1 MIGKRPFLSQP
12 NNLCLALNIDWF
24 NPYKETQY
32 SVGGIYLTILNLLR
46 NERYQEENVL
56 LVGMIPGPKEP
67 RQHINNFLSPLVKD
81 MQVLFDGVSFTS
93 VSGVTNIT
101 IRAFLACI
109 ACDLPA
115 TRKVCGFSNFNANFG
130 CSKCLKRFPTSVFG
144 SKPSYNGF
152 NCDTWEARSMDTHRV
167 KALQCQEVSTASDRK
182 RIRHEW
188 GIKYSELVHLPY
200 FDIIRC
206 HVIDPMHCIF
216 LGLAK
221 HTIQIWKD
229 KKILTANDFSLLQR
243 KVDIMVSPSKIG
255 RVPRKID
262 SGFSS
267 ITADEWK
274 NWILLYSVFALH
286 GVIGDSH
293 FKCWCYLVDS
303 CIILCQ
309 TVVTA
314 TQINIAHTLLLEYCQ
329 LFETLYGPESCTPN
343 MHMSCHL
350 RECLLDYGP
359 FMSFWCFPY
368 ERYNGILEGI
378 SKSWIVYT

>member
-1 MIGKRPFLSQP
+1 
-12 NNLCLALNIDWF
+12 
-24 NPYKETQY
+24 
-32 SVGGIYLTILNLLR
+32 
-46 NERYQEENVL
+46 
-56 LVGMIPGPKEP
+56 MIPGPYEP
-67 RQHINNFLSPLVKD
+67 RQHINTFLSPLVKD
-81 MQVLFDGVSFTS
+81 MQVLFDGASFTS

-144 SKPSYNGF
+144 CKPSYNGF
-152 NCDTWEARSMDTHRV
+152 NCDTWEARSLKTHTG
-167 KALQCQEVSTASDRK
+167 KALECQKVSTATDRK
-182 RIRHEW
+182 RIWHES
-188 GIKYSELVHLPY
+188 GIKYSELVCHPY

-221 HTIQIWKD
+221 HNIQIWKD

-243 KVDIMVSPSKIG
+243 KVDIMVSPSKI
-255 RVPRKID
+255 D
-262 SGFSS
+262 THSGFSS

-274 NWILLYSVFALH
+274 NWILLYSVFALY

-309 TVVTA
+309 TVITA
-314 TQINIAHTLLLEYCQ
+314 AQINIAHTLLLEYYQ
-329 LFETLYGPESCTPN
+329 VFETLYGPQS
-343 MHMSCHL
+343 
-350 RECLLDYGP
+350 
-359 FMSFWCFPY
+359 
-368 ERYNGILEGI
+368 
-378 SKSWIVYT
+378 